1 MKFNY
6 QARSKDGKIRTGI
19 VEAASKDGALMLLQK
34 HGLYI
39 THLEGSESVPLYA
52 RDLGIGG
59 KASAKDLVIFS
70 RQLAIMFR
78 SKVSL
83 VESLRTLADQS
94 EKPRFKEKIV
104 KISEGIEGGI
114 SFSQSLAAHPDL
126 FNSFYVNMVKSGE
139 ASGKLS
145 ESLDYL
151 ADHVERDHELKQK
164 IKGAMMYP
172 LMILGMM
179 VGIMFL
185 MTFYVIPQLTSIL
198 QDSETELPLITRI
211 IITGTTFA
219 RSIPGVILII
229 VIIVGCVVLLKF
241 SKKGK
246 GKDKTD
252 RIILKIPVL
261 GNFVKMVS
269 VARFAENLSTLATG
283 GLPIAKALEISG
295 STIGNVLYEEA
306 IADTTEGVKRG
317 EKISAGLKNYPKLF
331 PPMFTTMVLVAE
343 KTGTM
348 DTTLSNVVRF
358 YQGEV
363 DRALE
368 SLLRVIEPLLIMIL
382 GGGVGILIAAILLPL
397 YSTVTSI

>member
-6 QARSKDGKIRTGI
+6 QARSKSGRVRTGT
-19 VEAASKDGALMLLQK
+19 VESASKDGALMLLQK

-39 THLEGSESVPLYA
+39 THLEQADAVPIYA

-59 KASAKDLVIFS
+59 KASTKDLVIFS

-83 VESLRTLADQS
+83 VESLRTLADQA
-94 EKPRFKEKIV
+94 EKPKFKEQIV
-104 KISEGIEGGI
+104 KISEGIEGGV
-114 SFSQSLAAHPDL
+114 SFSQSLAAHPEL
-126 FNSFYVNMVKSGE
+126 FNDFYVNMVKSGE

-151 ADHVERDHELKQK
+151 ADHVEREHDLKGK
-164 IKGAMMYP
+164 IQGAMMYP

-179 VGIMFL
+179 IGIMFL

-198 QDSETELPLITRI
+198 EDSAAELPLITRI
-211 IITGTTFA
+211 IMSATTFA

-229 VIIVGCVVLLKF
+229 MIGVGCVAAFKF
-241 SKKGK
+241 SQKGK
-246 GKDKTD
+246 GKDVRDKVV
-252 RIILKIPVL
+252 LKIPVF

-283 GLPIAKALEISG
+283 GLPIAKALQISG
-295 STIGNVLYEEA
+295 STIGNILYEEA
-306 IADTTEGVKRG
+306 IADTTEGVKKG
-317 EKISAGLKNYPKLF
+317 QKISEGLKKHPDLF

-348 DTTLSNVVRF
+348 DTTLSNIVRF

-368 SLLRVIEPLLIMIL
+368 SLLRVIEPLLIMVL